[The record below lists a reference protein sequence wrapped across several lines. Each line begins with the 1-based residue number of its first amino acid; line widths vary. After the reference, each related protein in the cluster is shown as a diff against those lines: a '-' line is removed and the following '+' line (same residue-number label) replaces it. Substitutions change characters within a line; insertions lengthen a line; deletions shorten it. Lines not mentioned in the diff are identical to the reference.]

1 MKDIVGHGAKREK
14 RYALQGFLAS
24 FLHFLG
30 FLLQIHISGSR
41 WKVKDLTYRVS
52 KYPVG
57 GLTTDEVDKT
67 IREALKLWSD
77 ITELTFT
84 RKETGQV
91 QRSNE

>member
-1 MKDIVGHGAKREK
+1 MVQRERSDTPFK
-14 RYALQGFLAS
+14 VSSHLSCTFWDFYSKFN
-24 FLHFLG
+24 
-30 FLLQIHISGSR
+30 ISGSR

-57 GLTTDEVDKT
+57 GLTTEEVDKT
-67 IREALKLWSD
+67 IAEALKLWSD

-91 QRSNE
+91 QRSNNKN